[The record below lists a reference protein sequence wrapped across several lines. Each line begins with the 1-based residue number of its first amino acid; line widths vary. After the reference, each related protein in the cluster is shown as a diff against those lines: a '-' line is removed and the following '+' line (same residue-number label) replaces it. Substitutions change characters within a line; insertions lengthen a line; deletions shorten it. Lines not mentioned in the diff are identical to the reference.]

1 MTGTLVILSMLKCC
15 ELVTNYFPFFLVMP
29 SAACYNL
36 LILLRAFLLVRRTHT
51 LHEARL
57 EAVSLLFKKSP
68 KTYTLNNHPS
78 MIVAVG

>member
-36 LILLRAFLLVRRTHT
+36 LILLSAFSACTTNTHFALHAREVRGC
-51 LHEARL
+51 
-57 EAVSLLFKKSP
+57 VSFYFKKKPRNIHP
-68 KTYTLNNHPS
+68 KQYPS
-78 MIVAVG
+78 